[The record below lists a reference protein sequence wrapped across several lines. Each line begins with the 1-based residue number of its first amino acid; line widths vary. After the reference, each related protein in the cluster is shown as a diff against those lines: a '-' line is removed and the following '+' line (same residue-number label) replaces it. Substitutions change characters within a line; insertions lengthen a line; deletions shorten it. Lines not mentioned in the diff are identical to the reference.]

1 MISANERSIQ
11 LTEGGED
18 FSSIVMNGSG
28 ITVKFSLTD
37 RIGTVDSRISS
48 SVAEMGTRLSRIH
61 KCLID
66 DAIRAI
72 VAHSEH
78 MFADLVCQHG
88 LAIELV
94 GIKIHDVDSNPFAFD
109 RLAKRIVERAKM
121 LLAPES
127 KAQ

>member
-1 MISANERSIQ
+1 MISANERSIE
-11 LTEGGED
+11 LTEGDEHC
-18 FSSIVMNGSG
+18 SSIVMNGSG
-28 ITVKFSLTD
+28 ITVKFAVTD
-37 RIGTVDSRISS
+37 KIGTIDSRTSS
-48 SVAEMGTRLSRIH
+48 SVAEMGTRLNLIH

-66 DAIRAI
+66 DAIRAL

-78 MFADLVCQHG
+78 VFADVVCQHG
-88 LAIELV
+88 LSIELM

-109 RLAKRIVERAKM
+109 RLARRIVERAKV